1 MITETEVKRI
11 LVQNLKFDVKKIKKL
26 DKFVKN
32 LLIYNKKRNLI
43 AKSTEKQVWDRHILD
58 SAQLI
63 RFIDTNYCTGIA
75 DLGSGAGFPG
85 IILALYYQNYN
96 FHVKLYEKSPIK
108 SAFLS
113 NITKLLKLKCKIIC
127 SDVNLTKIESN
138 HIVCRAFKKLPHI
151 LNISRENCVK
161 KHKIIVMKGK
171 NAQEEINNTSQM
183 RNFKYR
189 LENSITDNDSKI
201 IILNAEQKL

>member
-1 MITETEVKRI
+1 MISETEVKRI
-11 LVQNLKFDVKKIKKL
+11 LAQNFKFDVLKIKKL
-26 DKFVKN
+26 DNFVKN

-43 AKSTEKQVWDRHILD
+43 AKSTEKQIWDRHILD

-63 RFIDTNYCTGIA
+63 KLIDTNYCTGIA

-113 NITKLLKLKCKIIC
+113 NISKLLKLKCEIIC
-127 SDVNLTKIESN
+127 SDVNSIKIESN
-138 HIVCRAFKKLPHI
+138 YIVCRAFKKLPHI

-171 NAQEEINNTSQM
+171 NAQKEINNTSQM
-183 RNFKYR
+183 RNYKYR

-201 IILNAEQKL
+201 IILSAE

>member
-11 LVQNLKFDVKKIKKL
+11 LVQNLKFDVPKIKKL
-26 DKFVKN
+26 ENFVKN

-43 AKSTEKQVWDRHILD
+43 AKSTEKLVWDRHILD

-63 RFIDTNYCTGIA
+63 KFIHTKNCTGIA

-113 NITKLLKLKCKIIC
+113 NISKKLDLKCKIIC
-127 SDVNLTKIESN
+127 NDVNSIKIDSN
-138 HIVCRAFKKLPHI
+138 HIVCRAFKKLPYI
-151 LNISRENCVK
+151 LNFSRENCVK

-183 RNFKYR
+183 RNYKYR

-201 IILNAEQKL
+201 IFLNAE

>member
-11 LVQNLKFDVKKIKKL
+11 LVQNFKFDVQKINKL
-26 DKFVKN
+26 DNFVKN

-63 RFIDTNYCTGIA
+63 KFIDTKYCTGIA

-108 SAFLS
+108 SAYLS
-113 NITKLLKLKCKIIC
+113 KISQMLDLKCKIIC
-127 SDVNLTKIESN
+127 NDVNSIKIDSN
-138 HIVCRAFKKLPHI
+138 HIVCRAFRKLPHI

-183 RNFKYR
+183 RNYKYR

-201 IILNAEQKL
+201 IILNAE

>member
-151 LNISRENCVK
+151 LNISRENCVTNIK
-161 KHKIIVMKGK
+161 
-171 NAQEEINNTSQM
+171 
-183 RNFKYR
+183 
-189 LENSITDNDSKI
+189 
-201 IILNAEQKL
+201 

>member
-1 MITETEVKRI
+1 MITEAEVKII
-11 LVQNLKFDVKKIKKL
+11 LAQNFKFNAQKIKKL
-26 DKFVKN
+26 DNFVKN
-32 LLIYNKKRNLI
+32 LLIFNKKHNLI

-63 RFIDTNYCTGIA
+63 KFIDVKNCTGIA
-75 DLGSGAGFPG
+75 DLGTGAGFPG

-113 NITKLLKLKCKIIC
+113 KISQELDLKCKIIC
-127 SDVNLTKIESN
+127 RDVNSIKIDSN
-138 HIVCRAFKKLPHI
+138 YIVCRAFRKLPHI

-161 KHKIIVMKGK
+161 KHKIIIMKGK
-171 NAQEEINNTSQM
+171 NAQEEINNTSKM
-183 RNFKYR
+183 RNYEYR

-201 IILNAEQKL
+201 IIMNAK

>member
-1 MITETEVKRI
+1 MITETNVKRI
-11 LVQNLKFDVKKIKKL
+11 LVQNFKFDVQKIRKL
-26 DKFVKN
+26 ENFVKN

-63 RFIDTNYCTGIA
+63 KFINAKNCTGIV
-75 DLGSGAGFPG
+75 DLGSGGGFPG
-85 IILALYYQNYN
+85 IILAIYYHSYN
-96 FHVKLYEKSPIK
+96 FHVKLYEKSPVK

-113 NITKLLKLKCKIIC
+113 KISQLLDLKCKIIC
-127 SDVNLTKIESN
+127 SDVNTAKIESN
-138 HIVCRAFKKLPHI
+138 YVVCRAFRKLPYI
-151 LNISRENCVK
+151 LNISRENCIK

-171 NAQEEINNTSQM
+171 SAQEEINNTSQM
-183 RNFKYR
+183 RNYEYR

-201 IILNAEQKL
+201 IILNAKQIL

>member
-1 MITETEVKRI
+1 MIAETEVKRI
-11 LVQNLKFDVKKIKKL
+11 LVQKLKFDVQKIKKL
-26 DKFVKN
+26 DNFVKN
-32 LLIYNKKRNLI
+32 LLIHNNKRNLI

-63 RFIDTNYCTGIA
+63 KFIDTNYCSGIA

-96 FHVKLYEKSPIK
+96 FHVKLYEKSPTK

-113 NITKLLKLKCKIIC
+113 NISKLLGLKCKIIC
-127 SDVNLTKIESN
+127 SDVNSVKIESN
-138 HIVCRAFKKLPHI
+138 HIVCRAFKKLPYI

-161 KHKIIVMKGK
+161 KHKIIIMKGK

-183 RNFKYR
+183 QNYKYR
-189 LENSITDNDSKI
+189 LENSITDNNSKI
-201 IILNAEQKL
+201 IILNA